1 MTRELR
7 TELPVG
13 WEKRLVRMIT
23 GSGNRCISVSIA
35 AKRLGVEVG
44 VLGAG
49 LEGCRHFIVLPKTGG
64 LSIHPRWGLRV
75 PAELR

>member
-13 WEKRLVRMIT
+13 WEKRLALMVV
-23 GSGNRCISVSIA
+23 GSERRCMSLTVA

-44 VLGAG
+44 VLEAG
-49 LEGCRHFIVLPKTGG
+49 LVGHSHFRVERKTGG
-64 LSIHPRWGLRV
+64 WSIRPNWGLRV